1 MNVIIEKKFKWI
13 QTLYKNKRW
22 IIKSLGYVIPLG
34 QIFIKDFEI
43 FDLIIIV
50 KTSASKNM
58 PVDIPYNKCLY
69 IWKSD

>member
-1 MNVIIEKKFKWI
+1 MNVIIERKLKWFQI
-13 QTLYKNKRW
+13 LYKNNHW
-22 IIKSLGYVIPLG
+22 IIKSLGYVMG